1 MNVFKAQQQ
10 ELHRN
15 SSCVGALEGRQKE
28 EIPSQSGRLFW
39 SIWEQEVTGNGL
51 SEAVCG
57 ATSGDTGRSE
67 APGGTSVF
75 RLLTILTKMQT
86 SL

>member
-28 EIPSQSGRLFW
+28 EIPSQGGRLLVDLGAG
-39 SIWEQEVTGNGL
+39 SDWEWALGSSLWCDQWRYGKIRGSWGNL
-51 SEAVCG
+51 S
-57 ATSGDTGRSE
+57 
-67 APGGTSVF
+67 
-75 RLLTILTKMQT
+75 LQT
-86 SL
+86 VDNTH